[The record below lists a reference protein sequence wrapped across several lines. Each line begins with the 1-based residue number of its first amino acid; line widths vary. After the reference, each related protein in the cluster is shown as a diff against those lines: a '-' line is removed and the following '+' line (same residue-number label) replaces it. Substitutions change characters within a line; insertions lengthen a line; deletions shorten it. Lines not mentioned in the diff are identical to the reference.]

1 MADIH
6 NMNGKVVLVT
16 GATSG
21 IGLVAAGELAG
32 MGATV
37 VLAGRS
43 PQKMEAALQAIR
55 ARFPAAQVEGLLA
68 DLSVQAQVRKL
79 AEDFKARHN
88 RLDVLLNN
96 AGEIFM
102 TRRESADGIEQTFA
116 LNHLAYFLL
125 THLLLDVLKAS
136 APARIV
142 NVSSDAHRGQKLNF
156 ADLEMKQGYAGWKQY
171 GRTKLMNIL
180 FTRELARRLD
190 GSGVTANALHPGFVA
205 TDFGFSN
212 GGIWKPIFRLAQLGA
227 ISPEQGAKTSIY
239 LASSPQVEGVSGK
252 YFTRS
257 RAVSP
262 SPQAQDDAAAQKLW
276 EISLK
281 LTGLG

>member
-1 MADIH
+1 MADNG

-21 IGLVAAGELAG
+21 IGLVAARELAG

-37 VLAGRS
+37 VLAGRN
-43 PQKMEAALQAIR
+43 PQKVDAALQAIR
-55 ARFPAAQVEGLLA
+55 TRFPAAQVEGLLA
-68 DLSVQAQVRKL
+68 DLSVQAQVRRL
-79 AEDFKARHN
+79 AEEFKARHD
-88 RLDVLLNN
+88 RLDVLLSN

-102 TRRESADGIEQTFA
+102 TRGESTDGIELTLA

-156 ADLEMKQGYAGWKQY
+156 DDLEAKKGYVGWKQY
-171 GRTKLMNIL
+171 GRSKLMNIL
-180 FTRELARRLD
+180 FTRQLARRLE
-190 GSGVTANALHPGFVA
+190 GSRVTANALHPGFVA

-212 GGIWKPIFRLAQLGA
+212 GGIWKPVFRLAQLGA
-227 ISPEQGAKTSIY
+227 ISPEDGAKTGIH
-239 LASSPQVEGVSGK
+239 LASSPQVAGVSGK

-257 RAVSP
+257 RAVDP
-262 SPQAQDDAAAQKLW
+262 SPQAQDDVVAQKLW